1 MPAMNRFA
9 RIREIYADAAA
20 KAPALQ
26 RRLTAAGVAPSDI
39 VDAESLNRIP
49 VLKKEQLLAM
59 QAAEPPF
66 GGLLAC
72 GIDQLAH
79 IYVSPGPIMEPSPAE
94 DSSGHGMQLMFAAA
108 GIGSGDLAL
117 NTWSYHLVPA
127 GLLFD
132 QGLRACGTTVIPAG
146 TGNTELL
153 AELMITL
160 RPTVFLG
167 SSANFATIVEQIR
180 RSGRRLPEDWALRHA
195 FLAGEFGDWSSKRQ
209 AIEHE
214 FGLKTWTCY
223 ATADFGLIGYETA
236 GAGGYR
242 IHPDRYVQI
251 CDPETGVPLP
261 VGESGEI
268 VVTTLTIGWPLIR
281 FGTGDLGRAETLA
294 DDGGLHRL
302 AAVEGRVGA
311 ARKIREIF
319 VYPDHLRQLAARVAG
334 LAEARLRVSR
344 TKNRDVITIEI
355 LAERGAEVDHDA
367 VGASF
372 RTISRLRADRIV
384 VVPDATG
391 FGHSHPIAED

>member
-1 MPAMNRFA
+1 MNRFA
-9 RIREIYADAAA
+9 RIRETYAEAVAR
-20 KAPALQ
+20 APALQ
-26 RRLTAAGVAPSDI
+26 RRLAAAGIAPADI
-39 VDAESLNRIP
+39 LDAEILNRIP

-72 GIDQLAH
+72 EIDQLAH

-94 DSSGHGMQLMFAAA
+94 DSSGHGMQRMFAAA
-108 GIGSGDLAL
+108 GIGRGDLAL

-132 QGLRACGTTVIPAG
+132 RGLRACGVTVIPAG

-167 SSANFATIVEQIR
+167 SSANFGTIVEQIR
-180 RSGRRLPEDWALRHA
+180 RSGRRLPADWALRHA
-195 FLAGEFGDWSSKRQ
+195 FLAGEFGDWASKRQ
-209 AIEHE
+209 GIEQE

-223 ATADFGLIGYETA
+223 ATADFGLIGFETEGQA
-236 GAGGYR
+236 GYR

-251 CDPETGVPLP
+251 CDPGTGLPVP

-268 VVTTLTIGWPLIR
+268 VVTTLTPGWPLIR
-281 FGTGDLGRAETLA
+281 FGTGDLGRAESLA
-294 DDGGLHRL
+294 DDGGVEQL

-319 VYPDHLRQLAARVAG
+319 VYPDHLRQLATKVAG
-334 LAEARLRVSR
+334 LAEVRLRVSR
-344 TKNRDVITIEI
+344 AKNRDVITLEI
-355 LAERGAEVDHDA
+355 LAQPDAEVDHDA
-367 VGASF
+367 VSAGF
-372 RTISRLRADRIV
+372 RNISRLRVDRIV
-384 VVPDATG
+384 EVSDVAG